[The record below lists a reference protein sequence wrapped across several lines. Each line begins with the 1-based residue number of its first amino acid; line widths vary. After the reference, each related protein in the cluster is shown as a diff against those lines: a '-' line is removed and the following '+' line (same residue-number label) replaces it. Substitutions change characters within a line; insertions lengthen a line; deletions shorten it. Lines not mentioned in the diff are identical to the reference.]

1 MNKDVRYIQRYDNYT
16 KAFRQLKDAIKLSNE
31 RELSLLEK
39 QGLIQAF
46 EFTHELAWK
55 LLKDYLN
62 YQGHFEIRG
71 SRDAIREAFNA
82 GIIKDGTLWMQ
93 TIQTRNLTAHTYDEE
108 IAEETYEVIAN
119 DYITLFEDLLNT
131 YQIDFVQ
138 YDKISNPNL
147 KEHIDRVGVVL

>member
-1 MNKDVRYIQRYDNYT
+1 MNEDGRYIQRYDNYK
-16 KAFRQLKDAIKLSNE
+16 KAFKQLKDAIKLSHE

-62 YQGHFEIRG
+62 YQGNFEIRG

-93 TIQTRNLTAHTYDEE
+93 TIQARNLTSHTYDEE

-119 DYITLFEDLLNT
+119 DYIILFEDLLNT
-131 YQIDFVQ
+131 F
-138 YDKISNPNL
+138 
-147 KEHIDRVGVVL
+147 EHIIREEHHASQ

>member
-1 MNKDVRYIQRYDNYT
+1 MNKEDVRYIQRYDNYK
-16 KAFRQLKDAIKLSNE
+16 KAFKQLKDAITLSNE

-62 YQGHFEIRG
+62 YQGNFEIRG

-82 GIIKDGTLWMQ
+82 GIIKDGALWMQ
-93 TIQTRNLTAHTYDEE
+93 TIQARNLTSHTYDEE

-119 DYITLFEDLLNT
+119 DYITLFEDMLNT
-131 YQIDFVQ
+131 FEAIIQEKHHEPQ
-138 YDKISNPNL
+138 
-147 KEHIDRVGVVL
+147 

>member
-1 MNKDVRYIQRYDNYT
+1 MKNENDIRYIQRFENYK
-16 KAFRQLKDAIKLSNE
+16 KAFAQLQDAVALSHT

-62 YQGHFEIRG
+62 YQGNFEIRG
-71 SRDAIREAFNA
+71 SRDAIREAFNV
-82 GIIKDGTLWMQ
+82 GIIQDGTLWMQ
-93 TIQTRNLTAHTYDEE
+93 TIQARNLTSHTYDEA

-119 DYITLFEDLLNT
+119 EYIALFETLLETFEN
-131 YQIDFVQ
+131 IV
-138 YDKISNPNL
+138 
-147 KEHIDRVGVVL
+147 KEEEHASR

>member
-1 MNKDVRYIQRYDNYT
+1 MNEDGRYIQRYNNYK
-16 KAFRQLKDAIKLSNE
+16 KAFKQLEDAIKLSHE

-46 EFTHELAWK
+46 EFTHQLAWK

-62 YQGHFEIRG
+62 YQGNFEIRG

-93 TIQTRNLTAHTYDEE
+93 TIQARNLTSHTYDEE

-119 DYITLFEDLLNT
+119 DYIILFEDLLHT
-131 YQIDFVQ
+131 FEAIIQEQ
-138 YDKISNPNL
+138 HHEPQ
-147 KEHIDRVGVVL
+147 

>member
-1 MNKDVRYIQRYDNYT
+1 MNEDVRYIQRYDNYK
-16 KAFRQLKDAIKLSNE
+16 KAFKQLKDAITLSNE

-62 YQGHFEIRG
+62 YQGNFEIRG

-93 TIQTRNLTAHTYDEE
+93 TIQARNLTSHTYDEE

-119 DYITLFEDLLNT
+119 DYIILFEDLLHT
-131 YQIDFVQ
+131 FEAIIQEKHHEPQ
-138 YDKISNPNL
+138 
-147 KEHIDRVGVVL
+147 